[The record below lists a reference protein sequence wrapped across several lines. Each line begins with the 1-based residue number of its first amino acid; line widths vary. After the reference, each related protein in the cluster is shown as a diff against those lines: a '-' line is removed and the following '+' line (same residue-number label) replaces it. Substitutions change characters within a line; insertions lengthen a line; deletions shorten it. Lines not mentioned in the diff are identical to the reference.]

1 MIRKNMPILIV
12 EIEQRHLKKQI
23 EEVFQSILNLNYN
36 GFFLQNGNL
45 TPINKFNYDLHQKLH
60 INNVTSHQYINNFIF
75 LPNINS

>member
-1 MIRKNMPILIV
+1 MPILIV

-23 EEVFQSILNLNYN
+23 EEVFQSILKLNYY

-45 TPINKFNYDLHQKLH
+45 TPLNEFNYDLHQHLH
-60 INNVTSHQYINNFIF
+60 LNNVTCKQYINNFIF